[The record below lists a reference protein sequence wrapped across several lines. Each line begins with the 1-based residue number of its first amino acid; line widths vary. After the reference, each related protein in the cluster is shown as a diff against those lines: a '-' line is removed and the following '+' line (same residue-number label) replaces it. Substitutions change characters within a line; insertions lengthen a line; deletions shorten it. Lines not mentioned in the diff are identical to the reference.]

1 MTNNSLPP
9 RIAVW
14 LLDLFV
20 PGDQAPP
27 ILGDLLEEFSTV
39 ASRRGIGPARR
50 WYWLQS
56 AKTVPHL
63 LTAQFRSAPW
73 RILATVI
80 AGVLLQWLTDALLLS
95 GILYYPVHWPEPLRL
110 LWMAAGDKA
119 SPLPFVAAIVAAI
132 SVGWIVASVSRRHEM
147 AVTTALSLTI
157 GTLRVF
163 GFFHHWHFSVRP
175 RSWSFVFVGGPG
187 LPSVVLSV
195 PIAILVGGLIARKI
209 ATASAKHNRLIC

>member
-20 PGDQAPP
+20 PGDKAPP
-27 ILGDLLEEFSTV
+27 ILGDLLEEFSTIV
-39 ASRRGIGPARR
+39 SRRGAGAARK
-50 WYWLQS
+50 WYWRQS

-63 LTAQFRSAPW
+63 LIGQFRSAPW

-80 AGVLLQWLTDALLLS
+80 AGVLLQWVTDALLLS

-110 LWMAAGDKA
+110 LWMAAGDKT
-119 SPLPFVAAIVAAI
+119 SPLPFVAAI
-132 SVGWIVASVSRRHEM
+132 SVGWIVAYISRRHEM

-157 GTLRVF
+157 GTLRAF

-175 RSWSFVFVGGPG
+175 PSWSFLFVGGPG

-195 PIAILVGGLIARKI
+195 PIAILVGGLLARKMPS
-209 ATASAKHNRLIC
+209 ASPQRGLIS